1 MRKLKQSTLVTAI
14 VSAGLLSA
22 TICQCRMQ
30 MAMAAPSSHHC
41 APEEENA
48 PVEPCCSLT
57 QTAELRALD
66 GTVVMPEA
74 VQADLMHP
82 VVASPLQA
90 PHFPEELAH
99 PPPLNG
105 GILHQTCALLI

>member
-1 MRKLKQSTLVTAI
+1 MRKLKQSTLVTVL

-22 TICQCRMQ
+22 TICQCSMQ
-30 MAMAAPSSHHC
+30 MAMAAPPSHHC

-48 PVEPCCSLT
+48 PVEPCCSVT
-57 QTAELRALD
+57 QAAELRSSD
-66 GTVVMPEA
+66 GNVVMPEA
-74 VQADLMHP
+74 VQADLLQH
-82 VVASPLQA
+82 VVTSPLQA
-90 PHFPEELAH
+90 PQFREELAH